1 MKTWQRYT
9 NYLFWFGPFLLAM
22 GLTVGGVS
30 GTWGILPFALILGG
44 IVIVLAWLAIQSN
57 ELRNVW
63 SDRSA
68 QDSTNAVIATLAVLV
83 IVVLINLLA
92 DRYNTSVDLTENQLF
107 TLSPQTQEVVEG
119 LQDPVEVYLFDPL
132 PNPRDRDLLDN
143 YEELN
148 PDNFAYRYV
157 DPQAEPGVANRF
169 GVRQFGEVYMEQ
181 GEQQQLVQTVSPD
194 LRLTEP
200 RLTNALVQLTSDR
213 QVTIYFVQGHG
224 ERLLEPGQGGLSEA
238 LQSLQDENVVVE
250 PLNLANSPEIPDDA
264 DVVVL
269 AGPQRS
275 LLDEEQAALE
285 TYMQGESGLLLLLD
299 PLNEPE
305 LDEFLADWGVEVSD
319 RVLFEPAAGNDG
331 IITFITQYGQH
342 PITQELL
349 NGISFYPL
357 SRPLQL
363 TETDEVQALPLLV
376 TSAQTQAREIGDD
389 GTLLP
394 PGDNDPEGNFVL
406 GAVLSRPAEV
416 EEASDAAEEAPE
428 AAEEAPEATA
438 ENTGDAEAASEAEE
452 PSEAAEETPEATVET
467 PDVAEETTEAA
478 DAVPPEARMVVIGN
492 SSFITDGIISQQLNR
507 DVFLNAINWLSQ
519 DETANLAI
527 RAAEPTNRRIL
538 LSPIQQIGL
547 AIAAMGLL
555 PALGLGLAV
564 ASWWRRR

>member
-30 GTWGILPFALILGG
+30 GSWGILPFALILGG

-63 SDRSA
+63 SDRST
-68 QDSTNAVIATLAVLV
+68 QDGTNALIATLAVLI

-92 DRYNTSVDLTENQLF
+92 DRYNGSFDLTENQLF
-107 TLSPQTQEVVEG
+107 TLSPQTKEVVEG

-132 PNPRDRDLLDN
+132 PNPRDQALLDN

-148 PDNFAYRYV
+148 PDNFAYRYI
-157 DPQAEPGVANRF
+157 DPQAEPGVTQQF
-169 GVRQFGEVYMEQ
+169 GVRQFGEVYVEQ
-181 GEQQQLVQTVSPD
+181 GEQRQLVQTVSPD
-194 LRLTEP
+194 LPLTEP

-213 QVTIYFVQGHG
+213 QITIYFVQGHG
-224 ERLLEPGQGGLSEA
+224 ERLLELGQGGLSQA
-238 LQSLQDENVVVE
+238 LQSLQDENLVVE
-250 PLNLANSPEIPDDA
+250 PLNLANSPEVPENA

-275 LLDEEQAALE
+275 LLDEELAALE

-319 RVLFEPAAGNDG
+319 RVLYEPASGNDG

-363 TETDEVQALPLLV
+363 TETDEVQALPLLI
-376 TSAQTQAREIGDD
+376 TSEQTQAREIGED

-416 EEASDAAEEAPE
+416 EDAPE
-428 AAEEAPEATA
+428 AAEEASEETEEAP
-438 ENTGDAEAASEAEE
+438 DAEATTEDTEATTEGTE
-452 PSEAAEETPEATVET
+452 AIPEAAEA
-467 PDVAEETTEAA
+467 TTEEEE
-478 DAVPPEARMVVIGN
+478 AVTLPPETRMVVIGN

-519 DETANLAI
+519 DETASLAI

-538 LSPIQQIGL
+538 LSPIQQVGL
-547 AIAAMGLL
+547 AIAAMALL
-555 PALGLGLAV
+555 PALGLGLAI

>member
-22 GLTVGGVS
+22 GLTVGAVS
-30 GTWGILPFALILGG
+30 GRWGILPFFLILGG

-57 ELRNVW
+57 DLRNVW
-63 SDRSA
+63 SDRST
-68 QDSTNAVIATLAVLV
+68 QDGTNALIATLAVLI
-83 IVVLINLLA
+83 IVLLINLLA
-92 DRYNTSVDLTENQLF
+92 DRYNASFDLTENQLF
-107 TLSPQTQEVVEG
+107 TLSPQTKEVVEG
-119 LQDPVEVYLFDPL
+119 LQEPVEVYLFDPL
-132 PNPRDRDLLDN
+132 PNPRDQELLET

-148 PDNFAYRYV
+148 PDNFAYRYI
-157 DPQAEPGVANRF
+157 DPQAEPGVTQQF
-169 GVRQFGEVYMEQ
+169 GVRQFGEVYLES
-181 GEQQQLVQTVSPD
+181 GEERQLVQTVSPD

-213 QVTIYFVQGHG
+213 QVTLYFVQGHG
-224 ERLLEPGQGGLSEA
+224 ERLLEPGQGGLSQA
-238 LQSLQDENVVVE
+238 LQNLQDENLVVE
-250 PLNLANSPEIPDDA
+250 PLNLANNPEIPEDA

-275 LLDEEQAALE
+275 LLDEELAALE
-285 TYMQGESGLLLLLD
+285 TYMQGKSGLLLLLD

-319 RVLFEPAAGNDG
+319 RVLYEPAGGNDG

-363 TETDEVQALPLLV
+363 TETDEVQAIPLLV
-376 TSAQTQAREIGDD
+376 TSPQTQAREIGED

-394 PGDNDPEGNFVL
+394 PGENDPEGNFVL
-406 GAVLSRPAEV
+406 GAVLTRPAE
-416 EEASDAAEEAPE
+416 AEDAPE
-428 AAEEAPEATA
+428 AAEDAPDIAEDAA
-438 ENTGDAEAASEAEE
+438 ENTGDAEATPE
-452 PSEAAEETPEATVET
+452 AEETPEAPTET
-467 PDVAEETTEAA
+467 PEAEAETPETAA
-478 DAVPPEARMVVIGN
+478 FPSEARMVVIGN

-538 LSPIQQIGL
+538 LSPIQQIAL

-555 PALGLGLAV
+555 PALGLGLAL

>member
-68 QDSTNAVIATLAVLV
+68 QDGTNAVIATLAVLI

-92 DRYNTSVDLTENQLF
+92 DRYNTSVDLTENQIF
-107 TLSPQTQEVVEG
+107 TLSPQTREVVEG
-119 LQDPVEVYLFDPL
+119 LQEPVEVYLFDPL
-132 PNPRDRDLLDN
+132 PNPRDEELLND

-148 PDNFAYRYV
+148 PDNFTYRYI
-157 DPQAEPGVANRF
+157 DPQAEPGVTQQF
-169 GVRQFGEVYMEQ
+169 GVRRLGEVYVEQ
-181 GEQQQLVQTVSPD
+181 GEQRQLVQTVSPD

-213 QVTIYFVQGHG
+213 QITIYFVQGHG
-224 ERLLEPGQGGLSEA
+224 ERLLQEGEGGLAEA
-238 LQSLQDENVVVE
+238 VQNLQNENLVVE
-250 PLNLANSPEIPDDA
+250 PLNLANSPEVPEDA

-269 AGPQRS
+269 AGPQRP
-275 LLDEEQAALE
+275 LLDEELTALE

-416 EEASDAAEEAPE
+416 EDAPDTTEEAPD
-428 AAEEAPEATA
+428 AEAT
-438 ENTGDAEAASEAEE
+438 TGDAEEETSEAEE
-452 PSEAAEETPEATVET
+452 NPETPAETSEADAETPEAT
-467 PDVAEETTEAA
+467 AL
-478 DAVPPEARMVVIGN
+478 PPEARMVVIGN

-519 DETANLAI
+519 DETASLAI

-555 PALGLGLAV
+555 PALGLGLAI